1 MVHEKQAYKP
11 RTIFET
17 PKRLEE
23 AAAASR
29 VWQPELKQDT
39 KIQSNIAVAPS
50 SEASPHDK
58 PEELVPVLVVEV
70 LAAKPDDIQ
79 SEPIG
84 TEASVDSLKA
94 TANLGSNGVR
104 NDFSVCRRC

>member
-1 MVHEKQAYKP
+1 M
-11 RTIFET
+11 

-39 KIQSNIAVAPS
+39 ETQSDIAAAPS

-58 PEELVPVLVVEV
+58 PEEPAYADGRGARCKTRRRSKLI
-70 LAAKPDDIQ
+70 DTNR
-79 SEPIG
+79 S
-84 TEASVDSLKA
+84 
-94 TANLGSNGVR
+94 
-104 NDFSVCRRC
+104 FCRWP